1 MRRLPE
7 RQLVL
12 SSRPAAWIAAATLA
26 VFVLRLGLHGSEDVG
41 ISFLYVVPVGLA
53 SWWFGIRAGVAVAAG
68 CMGLYALTIALY
80 PVDHVVGATIVRSGV
95 LLAAAVIAAEL
106 STQGRR
112 LGDATDEL
120 HAIRQALTPAAIPS
134 LPGLDVAVKFLPAEH
149 GVSGDFYLLTNGPK
163 GTNIAI
169 VGDVCGHGPAAA
181 QRATFAR
188 ATLASVAAS
197 AEDPAEILRLVNATL
212 LERWTDHNFLTATC
226 ISHDPVKQTVL
237 WATAGHPRPIRLG
250 DLTELGGGGPLL
262 GLHADAQ
269 FPAGRARLGAA
280 VGLVL
285 YTDGLLDA
293 KGDTGS
299 RFGRGRLD
307 ELLAGCAGSTAA
319 EIAEVLT
326 QAVRSFTRGALA
338 DDVCIMVLR
347 SRPLAR

>member
-1 MRRLPE
+1 MRRLK
-7 RQLVL
+7 RQMVVR
-12 SSRPAAWIAAATLA
+12 SRPAAWIAAATLA
-26 VFVLRLGLHGSEDVG
+26 VFVSRLGLHDSGDVG
-41 ISFLYVVPVGLA
+41 ISFLYLVPVGLA
-53 SWWFGIRAGVAVAAG
+53 SWWFGLRAGVAVAAG
-68 CMGLYALTIALY
+68 CIGLYVLTVSLY
-80 PVDHVVGATIVRSGV
+80 PVDHVVGSTIVRSAV

-106 STQGRR
+106 SVQRRR

-120 HAIRQALTPAAIPS
+120 HALRQALTPAAIPS

-149 GVSGDFYLLTNGPK
+149 GVSGDFYLVTNGPR

-212 LERWTDHNFLTATC
+212 LERWADHNFLTATC
-226 ISHDPVKQTVL
+226 ISHDPAKQTVV

-262 GLHADAQ
+262 GVLADAQ
-269 FPAGRARLGAA
+269 FPAGRASLEPAE
-280 VGLVL
+280 GLVL

-293 KGDTGS
+293 KGEAGS
-299 RFGRGRLD
+299 RFGRDRLE
-307 ELLAGCAGSTAA
+307 ELLAGCAGSSAA
-319 EIAEVLT
+319 EIVEVLS
-326 QAVRSFTRGALA
+326 QAVRSFAAGALA
-338 DDVCIMVLR
+338 DDVCVMVLR